1 MSVDFLDSR
10 LAQNLKKLQDD
21 GHLPAGE
28 KPQKPSVKAMG
39 VAQKTDDPTQ
49 EIL

>member
-28 KPQKPSVKAMG
+28 KQKPSVKAMG